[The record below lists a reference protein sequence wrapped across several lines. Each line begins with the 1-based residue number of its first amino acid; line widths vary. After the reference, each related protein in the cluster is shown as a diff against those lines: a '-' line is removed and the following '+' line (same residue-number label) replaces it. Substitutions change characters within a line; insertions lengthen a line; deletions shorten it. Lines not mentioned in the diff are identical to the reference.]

1 MIERLARATGAAV
14 LIAYAGPVGAA
25 PLSYVSALGS
35 DAGDCSDPKTPCRT
49 LVYAVPKTSAG
60 GEIKTL
66 TPGNYG
72 TPTIDKSLKLTGV
85 PGAMIIWGG
94 AGAAVKINA
103 GSTGVVVIEGFTLNG
118 VGTGQIGVRVASA
131 GSLILRD
138 CVIKKFTLV
147 GVQLVSTTAT
157 KFSIEDSFIAEI
169 GIHGVHVNKTGA
181 GSATGVI
188 HRSTIVG
195 PGGESAAGV
204 FLGQSANVRVSD
216 SLIGFFAFGIYAKAS
231 PGNALR
237 LTRNTISR
245 NFRGVLIE
253 KNGGTVAETAHDN
266 FVAGNTH
273 RDVDTALGAPLTNVG
288 TR

>member
-14 LIAYAGPVGAA
+14 LIAYAGPAGAA
-25 PLSYVSALGS
+25 SYVSALGS
-35 DAGDCSDPKTPCRT
+35 DAGNCSDPKRPCRT
-49 LVYAVPKTSAG
+49 LVYAVRNTWTG
-60 GEIKTL
+60 GEIKAL

-94 AGAAVKINA
+94 AAVKISA

-138 CVIKKFTLV
+138 CVIKKFTQV

-169 GIHGVHVNKTGA
+169 GTHGVQIDKTGA

-195 PGGESAAGV
+195 PGGASAAGV

-237 LTRNTISR
+237 LTRNTISQ
-245 NFRGVLIE
+245 NKTGVLIE
-253 KNGGTVAETAHDN
+253 KDGGTVAETAHDN
-266 FVAGNTH
+266 SIVNNTV
-273 RDVDTALGAPLTNVG
+273 RDVDTVLGAPLTNVG